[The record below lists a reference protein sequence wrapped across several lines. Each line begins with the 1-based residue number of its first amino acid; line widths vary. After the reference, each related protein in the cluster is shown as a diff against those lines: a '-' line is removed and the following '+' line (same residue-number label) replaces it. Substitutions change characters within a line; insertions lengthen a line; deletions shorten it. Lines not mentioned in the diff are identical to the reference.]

1 MRLID
6 ADELIKRMRKWMPK
20 DPCGREQTVEE
31 VVATD
36 IAASVFM
43 EIEETPTAF
52 DKEKVINE
60 IHISSAGMAVNMNVS
75 SSYAEGYIDAAK
87 DIIEIVE
94 KGGIE

>member
-6 ADELIKRMRKWMPK
+6 ADELTK
-20 DPCGREQTVEE
+20 DRVENDP
-31 VVATD
+31 VR
-36 IAASVFM
+36 IAA
-43 EIEETPTAF
+43 ECAPTAF

-75 SSYAEGYIDAAK
+75 SSYAEGYIDATK

-94 KGGIE
+94 RGGIE

>member
-6 ADELIKRMRKWMPK
+6 ADRLKEAIHTDFSEHFTLYH
-20 DPCGREQTVEE
+20 DTDQTALFDMVMD
-31 VVATD
+31 D
-36 IAASVFM
+36 IDEM
-43 EIEETPTAF
+43 PTAF

-60 IHISSAGMAVNMNVS
+60 IHISSAGMALSMSVS

-87 DIIEIVE
+87 DIIKIIE

>member
-6 ADELIKRMRKWMPK
+6 ADELIKDRVEN
-20 DPCGREQTVEE
+20 DPVR
-31 VVATD
+31 
-36 IAASVFM
+36 IAA
-43 EIEETPTAF
+43 ECAPTAF

-75 SSYAEGYIDAAK
+75 SSYAEGYIDATK
-87 DIIEIVE
+87 DVIEIVE